1 MLAWLKGFPIGHY
14 IIMAAVGVAVYMY
27 SDLTLTKQA
36 LENQRELTEQWQTAT
51 EILVDTNKRETV
63 IIHAGQEAERN
74 IQEAP
79 NADTPVPSDIAMPWA
94 AGIDSVRDAGAKP
107 ADAEHD
113 LSGPSSREAERTG
126 PDTLGTS
133 TIFNRSGAV
142 FLEV

>member
-1 MLAWLKGFPIGHY
+1 MLSWLKGFPIGHY
-14 IIMAAVGVAVYMY
+14 VVMAAIATGVWLYG
-27 SDLTLTKQA
+27 DLMLTKQA

-51 EILVDTNKRETV
+51 EVLVDTNKRETV
-63 IIHAGQEAERN
+63 IIHAGQEAERA

-79 NADTPVPSDIAMPWA
+79 NADTPVPSDIAIPWA

-113 LSGPSSREAERTG
+113 LPGPSNREAERTE
-126 PDTLGTS
+126 PDILGTG

-142 FLEV
+142 LLAV